1 MLTRTYTERKKKYK
15 SLQLADNC
23 LRCGLFEHCQ
33 SPNLSR
39 LKLQDG
45 KEGRVLIVL
54 GTPSQAEDVKKMI
67 GGDSTGSVVKKY
79 MKEYLGGCEVWIT
92 CGIRCHPK
100 DYQVKTHEARWCS
113 PYLKQDIEETKPDK
127 VIAMG
132 DVARMV
138 CKEIEQEYESSIHP
152 EQLKQKALDRTI
164 IESFCRTGAELR
176 QELGSIPLTTSLDQV
191 IEESKEEGMLGL
203 DFEWNIETDVT
214 HTVGFSSSKSCIAL
228 EIDWEV
234 RKKLREIVQDP
245 ELTIVGHNIVVDVIR
260 LIRIVGV
267 DRLQCKFMDTLILK
281 RQLAPHLP
289 VGGLKFFAHSYLHL
303 VDYAKEIE
311 IEDFAKSTQ
320 KLRDY
325 CAGDA
330 YAGVQLYYMFK
341 NDYAHHWDMMQ
352 NARLIDM
359 NMILPVSVMM
369 NSGIGVDLEMLK
381 TYTKENTEQLDSII
395 KEINKEY
402 DINPSSPAQVLETFQ
417 NLGYDIEGTGETVLK
432 GIDHPLSKLVL
443 DYRKYSKLNTTY
455 TTKIPEL
462 VTPSGRL
469 HCNLQLASTT
479 TGRMTSTKPNMQN
492 IPPRVRP
499 CFRSTFE
506 EDGTLL
512 TVDASQSELRCLA
525 YLAKSKYLI
534 DAYNKGS
541 DMHTLTSE
549 MTGITRKNAKI
560 LNFAYVY
567 GATEFRLTNELVKAG
582 LTNRVAKST
591 VKKYITA
598 MDKIGISTY
607 QKQLLTS
614 AEKIGYT
621 YSAYGRIGDRMNPT
635 QIVNFPIQSFSA
647 DLNKIRIIQMFNMLR
662 QEKLM
667 SRIWLEFH
675 DAMEIDVYTP
685 ELEKVHELIGRIDT
699 QIPDVYNYGIKLDLP
714 LDIKDTGSNWN

>member
-23 LRCGLFEHCQ
+23 LRCGLFEHAQ
-33 SPNLSR
+33 SPNLSMQ
-39 LKLQDG
+39 KLQDG
-45 KEGRVLIVL
+45 KRGRTLIVL
-54 GTPSQAEDVKKMI
+54 GTPSQAEDVKKKI

-79 MKEYLGGCEVWIT
+79 MKQYLHDCEVWLT
-92 CGIRCHPK
+92 CAVRCYPDQH
-100 DYQVKTHEARWCS
+100 DVKTHEGRWCS
-113 PYLKQDIEETKPDK
+113 SYLKADIDEIKPEK

-132 DVARMV
+132 DIARMV

-152 EQLKQKALDRTI
+152 SQLKKKALDRTI
-164 IESFCRTGAELR
+164 IESYSRVGAELR
-176 QELGSIPLTTSLDQV
+176 QELDGIPLSTSLDDV
-191 IEESKEEGMLGL
+191 IKEGLLEGILGL
-203 DFEWNIETDVT
+203 DFEWNIETDKT
-214 HTVGFSSSKSCIAL
+214 HTVGFSSSRSCIAV

-234 RKKLREIVQDP
+234 RKKLRELAQNP
-245 ELTIVGHNIVVDVIR
+245 EVVMVGHNVVVDVLR
-260 LIRIVGV
+260 LIKLVGV
-267 DRLQCKFMDTLILK
+267 TNIKCKFMDTLILK

-289 VGGLKFFAHSYLHL
+289 VGGLKFFAHNYLHL
-303 VDYAKEIE
+303 VDYAKEIT

-341 NDYAHHWDMMQ
+341 TDYLDFWDMMQ
-352 NARLIDM
+352 DARDIDM
-359 NMILPVSVMM
+359 DMIMPVAVMM
-369 NSGIGVDLEMLK
+369 NSGIGVDLDKLNE
-381 TYTKENTEQLDSII
+381 YTKENTKHLEQIE
-395 KEINKEY
+395 KEINKQY

-417 NLGYDIEGTGETVLK
+417 GLGFDLEGTGETILK
-432 GIDHPLSKLVL
+432 GINHSLANLIL

-499 CFRSTFE
+499 CFRSIFGE
-506 EDGTLL
+506 EGTLL

-534 DAYNKGS
+534 DAYKAGS

-549 MTGITRKNAKI
+549 LAGITRKNAKI
-560 LNFAYVY
+560 LNFAFVY
-567 GATEFRLTNELVKAG
+567 GATEFRLKNELVKAG
-582 LTNRVAKST
+582 LST
-591 VKKYITA
+591 RNANATTKKYLDA
-598 MDKIGISTY
+598 MSKIGIAGY
-607 QKQLLTS
+607 QQKLLTS
-614 AEKIGYT
+614 AEKLGYT

-647 DLNKIRIIQMFNMLR
+647 DLNKIRIIKMFNLLGHHKMV
-662 QEKLM
+662 

-675 DAMEIDVYTP
+675 DAMELDVYMP
-685 ELEKVHELIGRIDT
+685 ELEKVYELIGEIDT
-699 QIPDVYNYGIKLDLP
+699 RIPDVYNYGIDLDLP
-714 LDIKDTGSNWN
+714 LDIKENGTNWN